1 MATKKELTVEEKL
14 RQLYELQLIDNELTE
29 LTVLKGELPMEVKDL
44 EDEIEGLETRHARL
58 QRNVED
64 QESEIARHRANIE
77 EANNLI
83 IRYNSQLDNVK
94 NNREYEALTKELEM
108 QKLEIQLSEKRIGEA
123 EVIIGTKKETQEET
137 KVRLDQKKV
146 DLERK
151 KVELEKI
158 TEDTEKQEKK
168 LIKESETLR
177 KRIEERLLKAYDRVR
192 TNYRNGLAVVPVQR
206 NSCGGCFNNVPPQ
219 MQLEIG
225 MRKKIIVCEHCG
237 RILVDENIL
246 EESAL
251 A

>member
-29 LTVLKGELPMEVKDL
+29 LHVLKGELPMEVKDL
-44 EDEIEGLETRHARL
+44 EDEIEGLETRHARV
-58 QRNVED
+58 QRNIDD
-64 QESEIARHRANIE
+64 QQSEIARHRANIE

-83 IRYNSQLDNVK
+83 VRYKSQLDNVK

-108 QKLEIQLSEKRIGEA
+108 QHLEIQLSEKRIGEA

-137 KVRLDQKKV
+137 SGRLDQKKV

-177 KRIEERLLKAYDRVR
+177 KKIEERLLKAYDRVR
-192 TNYRNGLAVVPVQR
+192 TNYRNGLAVVPVER

-225 MRKKIIVCEHCG
+225 MRKKIIACEHCG
-237 RILVDENIL
+237 RILVDQNIL
-246 EESAL
+246 EPMPA
-251 A
+251 

>member
-29 LTVLKGELPMEVKDL
+29 LHVLKGELPIEVKDL
-44 EDEIEGLETRHARL
+44 EDEIEGLETRHARV
-58 QRNVED
+58 QRNIDD
-64 QESEIARHRANIE
+64 QQSEITRHRANIE

-83 IRYNSQLDNVK
+83 IRYKSQLDNVK

-108 QKLEIQLSEKRIGEA
+108 QHLEIQLSEKRIGEA
-123 EVIIGTKKETQEET
+123 EIIIGTKQETQDET
-137 KVRLDQKKV
+137 KGRLDQKKT

-177 KRIEERLLKAYDRVR
+177 KKK
-192 TNYRNGLAVVPVQR
+192 R

-225 MRKKIIVCEHCG
+225 MRKKIIACEHCG
-237 RILVDENIL
+237 RILVDQNIL
-246 EESAL
+246 EPMAV
-251 A
+251 